1 MHERGRTFY
10 KLLHLHP
17 MRALIIGID
26 VRNQMVGFA
35 YGEFNM
41 ICGNLFRIHIRP
53 PDKVIAEICMRVQF
67 LVCTDYTPKIGKIN
81 KTSEKS

>member
-1 MHERGRTFY
+1 
-10 KLLHLHP
+10 
-17 MRALIIGID
+17 
-26 VRNQMVGFA
+26 MVGFA

-67 LVCTDYTPKIGKIN
+67 LVCTDYTPKIRKIN
-81 KTSEKS
+81 KTSEKILKL

>member
-1 MHERGRTFY
+1 
-10 KLLHLHP
+10 
-17 MRALIIGID
+17 
-26 VRNQMVGFA
+26 MVGFA

-67 LVCTDYTPKIGKIN
+67 LVCTDYTPKIRKIN